1 MIDINS
7 DLQPRHP
14 RIWVSISLILI
25 LLIGWIDRVTGNE
38 ITIEVLY
45 LIPILITTWWC
56 GRKPGL
62 WIAIAALM
70 VWLAAS
76 YPVIQNYSHPAFFY
90 MDLLSHT
97 TLWIFFVVL
106 LSKLKAALV
115 NANKQFISI
124 LRQSESAVHVF
135 DMNSGALLYYN
146 KQCRDT
152 FGADIQLTNARQIDE
167 QLVPSPLEIVRREE
181 LSRDGANTITIE
193 CICPATNHWYLVS
206 VRPIIWMNGQM
217 VRLHTMTDITLHKQ
231 ADQLI
236 QQQRERL
243 DFGVRLTTLGGI
255 ASALAHEIN
264 QPLAAIV
271 NYNRGGRAAPAI
283 R

>member
-38 ITIEVLY
+38 ITNEVLY
-45 LIPILITTWWC
+45 LVPILITTWWC

-62 WIAIAALM
+62 WIVIVALI

-76 YPVIQNYSHPAFFY
+76 YPAIQNYSHPDFFY
-90 MDLLSHT
+90 MDLLSHS
-97 TLWIFFVVL
+97 TLWTFCVVL
-106 LSKLKAALV
+106 LSKLKAALI
-115 NANKQFISI
+115 NANEQFVSI

-167 QLVPSPLEIVRREE
+167 QLVPSPLEILRREE
-181 LSRDGANTITIE
+181 LSRDGANTLIIE
-193 CICPATNHWYLVS
+193 CICPTTNHWYLVS

-236 QQQRERL
+236 QQQRGKL
-243 DFGVRLTTLGGI
+243 DFGARLMSLGGL
-255 ASALAHEIN
+255 ASTLAHEIN